1 MPPFKL
7 NPNAQAMTLDSRHN
21 EYLRKFKE
29 DEETVIPAYQAEI
42 AALQER
48 FKTRPKE
55 EAQIKDQIRLVETTV
70 QKLEEERLNYLL
82 SNSKHIY
89 GYFDEAPH

>member
-7 NPNAQAMTLDSRHN
+7 NANAHTMTLDSRHN

-29 DEETVIPAYQAEI
+29 DEETVIPAYQAQL
-42 AALQER
+42 ATLQER
-48 FKTRPKE
+48 LKARPHDDAAR
-55 EAQIKDQIRLVETTV
+55 EAVRSVELTI

-82 SNSKHIY
+82 SNS
-89 GYFDEAPH
+89 